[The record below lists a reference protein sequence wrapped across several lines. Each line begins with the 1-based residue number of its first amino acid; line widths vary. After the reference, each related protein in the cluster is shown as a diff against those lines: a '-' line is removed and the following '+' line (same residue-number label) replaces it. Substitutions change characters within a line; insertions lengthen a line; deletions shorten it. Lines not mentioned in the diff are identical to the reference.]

1 MFLFCRLLKK
11 LKEDQL
17 KNTMKEFKNE
27 LKDSK
32 RYTK

>member
-1 MFLFCRLLKK
+1 MFLFCGLLKK